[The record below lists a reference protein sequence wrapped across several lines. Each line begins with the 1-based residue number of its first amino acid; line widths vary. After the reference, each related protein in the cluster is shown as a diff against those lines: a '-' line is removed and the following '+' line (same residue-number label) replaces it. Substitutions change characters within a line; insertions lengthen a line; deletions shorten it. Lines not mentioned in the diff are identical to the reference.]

1 MPKRRRTI
9 ITTNEHGR
17 TTFKRLDAPEIPVI
31 NLRKNYS
38 DAELTEL
45 NKLRRKLAKRAN
57 SRLLA
62 LERAGIEYGAYAQA
76 AAYLSQI
83 IEPGRKLRFS
93 ERPKLPLKEL
103 RQQLYEME
111 RFLNAQTSTVGGV
124 RKYQTKIYATAAAR
138 YNFDTGA
145 VTEAD
150 YLAFVSSQS
159 FQVSK
164 KQGYISSE
172 ELVEFF
178 NYASSQGKTNGEINK
193 ALDDLNKGKV
203 EDLQALYKAVDLDFF
218 DYFTTRS
225 TKQ

>member
-1 MPKRRRTI
+1 MPKRRRAI

-17 TTFKRLDAPEIPVI
+17 STFKRLDAPELPLI

-38 DAELTEL
+38 DAELAEL

-62 LERAGIEYGAYAQA
+62 LERAGIEYGAYSQA
-76 AAYLSQI
+76 AAYLSQVV
-83 IEPGRKLRFS
+83 EPGRKLRFS

-124 RKYQTKIYATAAAR
+124 RKYRSQVYATAAAR
-138 YNFDTGA
+138 YNFNTDS

-178 NYASSQGKTNGEINK
+178 NYASSQGKTNAEINK
-193 ALDDLNKGKV
+193 AFDDLNKGKV

-218 DYFTTRS
+218 DYFTTQS
-225 TKQ
+225 K

>member
-1 MPKRRRTI
+1 MSKRRRPI

-17 TTFKRLDAPEIPVI
+17 STFKRLDAPELPVI

-38 DAELTEL
+38 DAELAEL

-76 AAYLSQI
+76 AAYLSQV

-124 RKYQTKIYATAAAR
+124 RKYQSQVYATAAAR
-138 YNFDTGA
+138 YNFDTGS

-178 NYASSQGKTNGEINK
+178 NYASSQGKTNAEINK

-218 DYFTTRS
+218 DYFTTRN
-225 TKQ
+225 TKH

>member
-1 MPKRRRTI
+1 MPRRRRPI
-9 ITTNEHGR
+9 VTTNEKGR
-17 TTFKRLDAPEIPVI
+17 TTFKRLDSPEIPVI

-38 DAELTEL
+38 EAELAEL

-57 SRLLA
+57 SRLLS

-76 AAYLSQI
+76 AHYLSQVVS
-83 IEPGRKLRFS
+83 PGRKLRFS
-93 ERPKLPLKEL
+93 EAAALPLKDL

-124 RKYQTKIYATAAAR
+124 HKYQSQVYATAAAR

-145 VTEAD
+145 ISEAD
-150 YLAFVSSQS
+150 YLNFVSSQA

-178 NYASSQGKTNGEINK
+178 NYASSQGKTNTEIK
-193 ALDDLNKGKV
+193 QALNELNRGKI
-203 EDLQALYKAVDLDFF
+203 EDAQALYNTVGLDFF
-218 DYFTTRS
+218 DYFTTRNS
-225 TKQ
+225 K

>member
-1 MPKRRRTI
+1 MPRRRRPI
-9 ITTNEHGR
+9 ITTNEKGR
-17 TTFKRLDAPEIPVI
+17 PTFKRLDSPEIPVI

-38 DAELTEL
+38 EAELAEL

-57 SRLLA
+57 SRLLS

-76 AAYLSQI
+76 AHYLSQVVS
-83 IEPGRKLRFS
+83 PGRKLRFS
-93 ERPKLPLKEL
+93 EVAALPLKDL

-124 RKYQTKIYATAAAR
+124 HKYQSQVYATAAAR

-145 VTEAD
+145 ISEAD
-150 YLAFVSSQS
+150 YLNFVSSQA

-178 NYASSQGKTNGEINK
+178 NYASSQGKTNTEIK
-193 ALDDLNKGKV
+193 QALNDLNKGKI
-203 EDLQALYKAVDLDFF
+203 EDVQVLYNTVGLDFF
-218 DYFTTRS
+218 DYFTARNS
-225 TKQ
+225 K

>member
-1 MPKRRRTI
+1 MARRRRPI
-9 ITTNEHGR
+9 ITTNEKGR
-17 TTFKRLDAPEIPVI
+17 PTFKRLDSPEIPVI

-38 DAELTEL
+38 EAELAEL

-57 SRLLA
+57 SRLLS

-76 AAYLSQI
+76 AHYLSQVVS
-83 IEPGRKLRFS
+83 PGRKLRFS
-93 ERPKLPLKEL
+93 EAAALPLKDL

-124 RKYQTKIYATAAAR
+124 HKYQSQVYATAVAR
-138 YNFDTGA
+138 YNFDTG
-145 VTEAD
+145 TISEAD
-150 YLAFVSSQS
+150 YLNFVSSQA

-178 NYASSQGKTNGEINK
+178 NYSSSQGKTNAEIK
-193 ALDDLNKGKV
+193 SALDDLNKGKV
-203 EDLQALYKAVDLDFF
+203 EDLQALYKAVNLDFF

-225 TKQ
+225 K

>member
-1 MPKRRRTI
+1 MPRRRRPI
-9 ITTNEHGR
+9 ITTNEKGR
-17 TTFKRLDAPEIPVI
+17 PTFKRLDSPEIPVI

-38 DAELTEL
+38 EAELAEL

-57 SRLLA
+57 GRLLS

-76 AAYLSQI
+76 AHYLSQVVS
-83 IEPGRKLRFS
+83 PGRKLRFS
-93 ERPKLPLKEL
+93 EAAALPLKDL
-103 RQQLYEME
+103 RQQLYELE

-124 RKYQTKIYATAAAR
+124 HKYQSQVYATAAAR

-145 VTEAD
+145 ISEAD
-150 YLAFVSSQS
+150 YLNFVSSQA

-178 NYASSQGKTNGEINK
+178 NYASSQGKTNTEIK
-193 ALDDLNKGKV
+193 QALNELNRGKI
-203 EDLQALYKAVDLDFF
+203 EDAQALYNTVGLDFF
-218 DYFTTRS
+218 DYFTTRNS
-225 TKQ
+225 K

>member
-9 ITTNEHGR
+9 VTTNEHGR
-17 TTFKRLDAPEIPVI
+17 TTFKRLDSPEIPVI

-38 DAELTEL
+38 EAELSEL

-76 AAYLSQI
+76 AAYLSQV

-124 RKYQTKIYATAAAR
+124 RKYQSQVYATAAAR
-138 YNFDTGA
+138 YNFDTGTI
-145 VTEAD
+145 TEAD
-150 YLAFVSSQS
+150 YLAFVSSQA
-159 FQVSK
+159 FQIAK

-178 NYASSQGKTNGEINK
+178 NYASSHGKTNAEIER
-193 ALDDLNKGKV
+193 ALNDLNKGKI
-203 EDLQALYKAVDLDFF
+203 EDLQGLYNAVDLDFF
-218 DYFTTRS
+218 DYYATRD
-225 TKQ
+225 K

>member
-1 MPKRRRTI
+1 MSKRRRAI
-9 ITTNEHGR
+9 ITTNEYGR
-17 TTFKRLDAPEIPVI
+17 STFKRLGAPELPVI

-38 DAELTEL
+38 DAELAEL

-62 LERAGIEYGAYAQA
+62 LERAGITYGAYAQA
-76 AAYLSQI
+76 ATYLSQI

-124 RKYQTKIYATAAAR
+124 RKYQSQVYATAAVR
-138 YNFDTGA
+138 YNFDKGTI
-145 VTEAD
+145 TEAD
-150 YLAFVSSQS
+150 YLAFVSSKS
-159 FQVSK
+159 FQVAK
-164 KQGYISSE
+164 KQGYVSSE

-178 NYASSQGKTNGEINK
+178 NYAYSEGKTKTEIK
-193 ALDDLNKGKV
+193 TALDDLNKGKI
-203 EDLQALYKAVDLDFF
+203 EDLQELYKAVDLDFF
-218 DYFTTRS
+218 DYFTTRN

>member
-1 MPKRRRTI
+1 MARRRRPI
-9 ITTNEHGR
+9 ITTNEKGR
-17 TTFKRLDAPEIPVI
+17 PTFKRLDSPEIPVI

-38 DAELTEL
+38 NEELAEL

-57 SRLLA
+57 SRLLS

-76 AAYLSQI
+76 AHYLSQVVA
-83 IEPGRKLRFS
+83 PGRKLRFS
-93 ERPKLPLKEL
+93 EAAALPLKDL

-124 RKYQTKIYATAAAR
+124 HKYQSQVYATAAAR

-145 VTEAD
+145 ISEAD
-150 YLAFVSSQS
+150 YLNFVSSQA

-178 NYASSQGKTNGEINK
+178 NYASSQGKTNTEIK
-193 ALDDLNKGKV
+193 QALNDLNKGKI
-203 EDLQALYKAVDLDFF
+203 EDAQSLYNAVGLDFF
-218 DYFTTRS
+218 DYFTTR
-225 TKQ
+225 K

>member
-1 MPKRRRTI
+1 MPNRRRTI
-9 ITTNEHGR
+9 VTTNEHGR
-17 TTFKRLDAPEIPVI
+17 STFKRLDAPELPVI

-38 DAELTEL
+38 DAELAEL

-83 IEPGRKLRFS
+83 VEPGRKLRFS

-138 YNFDTGA
+138 YNFDTGS

-178 NYASSQGKTNGEINK
+178 NYASSQGKTNAEINK

-218 DYFTTRS
+218 DYFTTRN

>member
-1 MPKRRRTI
+1 MARRRRPI
-9 ITTNEHGR
+9 ITTNEKGR
-17 TTFKRLDAPEIPVI
+17 PTFKRLDSPEIPVI

-38 DAELTEL
+38 DEELTEL

-57 SRLLA
+57 SRLLS

-76 AAYLSQI
+76 EHYLSQVVS
-83 IEPGRKLRFS
+83 PGRKLRFS
-93 ERPKLPLKEL
+93 EAAALPLKDL

-124 RKYQTKIYATAAAR
+124 HKYQSQVYATAAAR

-145 VTEAD
+145 ISEAD
-150 YLAFVSSQS
+150 YLNFVSSQA
-159 FQVSK
+159 FQISK

-178 NYASSQGKTNGEINK
+178 NYASSQGKTNTEIK
-193 ALDDLNKGKV
+193 
-203 EDLQALYKAVDLDFF
+203 QALNELNRGKIEDAQSLYNAVGLDFF
-218 DYFTTRS
+218 DYFSTRNS
-225 TKQ
+225 K

>member
-1 MPKRRRTI
+1 MARRRRPI
-9 ITTNEHGR
+9 ITTNEKGR
-17 TTFKRLDAPEIPVI
+17 PTFKRLDSPEIPVI

-38 DAELTEL
+38 EAELAEL

-57 SRLLA
+57 SRLLS

-76 AAYLSQI
+76 AHYLSQVVS
-83 IEPGRKLRFS
+83 PGRKLRFS
-93 ERPKLPLKEL
+93 EAAALPLKDL

-124 RKYQTKIYATAAAR
+124 RKYQTQIYATAAAR
-138 YNFDTGA
+138 YNFDTGS

-225 TKQ
+225 K

>member
-9 ITTNEHGR
+9 VTTNEHGR
-17 TTFKRLDAPEIPVI
+17 TTFKRLDAPELPVI

-38 DAELTEL
+38 DAELAEL

-83 IEPGRKLRFS
+83 VEPGRKLRFS
-93 ERPKLPLKEL
+93 ERPKLPLKDL

-178 NYASSQGKTNGEINK
+178 NYAASQGKTNGEINK

-225 TKQ
+225 K

>member
-1 MPKRRRTI
+1 MPKRRRAI

-17 TTFKRLDAPEIPVI
+17 STFKRLDAPELPVI
-31 NLRKNYS
+31 NLRRNYS
-38 DAELTEL
+38 DAELAEL

-62 LERAGIEYGAYAQA
+62 LERAGIEYGAYSQA

-83 IEPGRKLRFS
+83 VEPGRKLRFS

-124 RKYQTKIYATAAAR
+124 RKYRSQVYATAAAR
-138 YNFDTGA
+138 YNFNTDS

-178 NYASSQGKTNGEINK
+178 NYAAFQGKTNAEINK
-193 ALDDLNKGKV
+193 ALNDLNKGKI

-225 TKQ
+225 K